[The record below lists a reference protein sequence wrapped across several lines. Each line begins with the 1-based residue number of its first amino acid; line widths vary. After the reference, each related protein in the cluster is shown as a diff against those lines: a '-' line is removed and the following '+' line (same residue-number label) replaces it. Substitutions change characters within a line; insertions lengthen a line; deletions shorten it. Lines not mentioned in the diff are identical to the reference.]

1 MTDGNRIVVS
11 RTVANRGRCRLAG
24 DRMGQYWQP
33 QTLVGDWVGPMV
45 HRLRPSR
52 VNCNDC
58 KTECGRITGAAL
70 APRLSLA
77 PPRCPHSLRSFG
89 AGEHRSVRRT
99 NLGPSMLMKPT
110 LTNGRILLLLGLAA
124 SSPYPCEG
132 LFSPG
137 AEGWPVQIR
146 GLSARSRDVGGT
158 EAGEGRWQGRSAE
171 KAS

>member
-11 RTVANRGRCRLAG
+11 RAVANRGRCCLAG

-70 APRLSLA
+70 AAACFSRPRGVLT
-77 PPRCPHSLRSFG
+77 RCAR
-89 AGEHRSVRRT
+89 
-99 NLGPSMLMKPT
+99 
-110 LTNGRILLLLGLAA
+110 
-124 SSPYPCEG
+124 
-132 LFSPG
+132 
-137 AEGWPVQIR
+137 
-146 GLSARSRDVGGT
+146 SARG
-158 EAGEGRWQGRSAE
+158 APFRSTDELGSKQAHE
-171 KAS
+171 